1 MNSTHR
7 SMNRSLFYDPM
18 AKAGGAD
25 SIALPVVASP
35 AVDLPRPEQRTA
47 EEIHR
52 ALFSAQ

>member
-1 MNSTHR
+1 
-7 SMNRSLFYDPM
+7 MNRSLFYDPM

>member
-18 AKAGGAD
+18 ANTDGVD
-25 SIALPVVASP
+25 STPLSATASP
-35 AVDLPRPEQRTA
+35 AADLPRPEQRTA
-47 EEIHR
+47 EEIHH